1 MTLSID
7 IPANIES
14 SLRVQFG
21 PELERRAK
29 EELAT
34 AWFSEGQISSRQVAE
49 MLGMSLF
56 EAHAFLK
63 ARGASLP
70 MSAAEVEADS
80 ESLRD
85 AHES

>member
-7 IPANIES
+7 IPASIES
-14 SLRVQFG
+14 TLRVQFG

-29 EELAT
+29 EELAA

-56 EAHAFLK
+56 DAYAFLK

-70 MSAAEVEADS
+70 MSLAEVEADIS
-80 ESLRD
+80 SLRGL
-85 AHES
+85 SGS